1 MRIVNI
7 HAVCQC
13 GPRISTSFPGRVSF
27 QGETAGKETE
37 NMNTEEK
44 KIAVIGI
51 GGVGGYIAGLLAKAY
66 PHVTMVAR
74 GARAESIRKKAWC
87 STVIIR
93 VRSWQS
99 QSG

>member
-1 MRIVNI
+1 
-7 HAVCQC
+7 
-13 GPRISTSFPGRVSF
+13 
-27 QGETAGKETE
+27 
-37 NMNTEEK
+37 MNTEEK

-66 PHVTMVAR
+66 PRVTMVAR